1 MAFFVHVM
9 FISILYKFGS
19 RVIYF
24 SLVAYSHSFGLVCL
38 VGQFD
43 LVRFV
48 VQHIR
53 LVSFFVYFALLFSC
67 TLHVRSLLVILCSFP
82 CIFCCFQLP
91 RVSCVCNGL
100 KRVKAC
106 ATIYSLEQ
114 SCKG

>member
-9 FISILYKFGS
+9 FFSILYKFGS
-19 RVIYF
+19 CVIYF

-67 TLHVRSLLVILCSFP
+67 TLHVRSLLVI
-82 CIFCCFQLP
+82 
-91 RVSCVCNGL
+91 
-100 KRVKAC
+100 
-106 ATIYSLEQ
+106 
-114 SCKG
+114 

>member
-24 SLVAYSHSFGLVCL
+24 SLVAYSLSFGLVL
-38 VGQFD
+38 LGWTVY
-43 LVRFV
+43 LLRFV

-53 LVSFFVYFALLFSC
+53 LLS
-67 TLHVRSLLVILCSFP
+67 
-82 CIFCCFQLP
+82 

-106 ATIYSLEQ
+106 ATLIAFKDRL
-114 SCKG
+114 

>member
-24 SLVAYSHSFGLVCL
+24 SLVAYSLSFGLVL
-38 VGQFD
+38 LGWTVY

-53 LVSFFVYFALLFSC
+53 LLS
-67 TLHVRSLLVILCSFP
+67 
-82 CIFCCFQLP
+82 
-91 RVSCVCNGL
+91 RVSCVCETSKSVCDNT
-100 KRVKAC
+100 KSAC
-106 ATIYSLEQ
+106 YQSFFVTI
-114 SCKG
+114 CHVV